1 MSRQLTVHDAP
12 LPALAKALTVLNI
25 PLVLCAVLCVA
36 SSVLGQILIT
46 LIPHYFLVFSPP
58 HQHNVIAGFPPIGIR
73 VQTPKLLLI
82 LIYLNTAAAFLDL
95 ILNLTQRSL
104 QARRGHYHL
113 VRCSHCQ
120 NAIKVNDNYQFGSSP
135 GPVGLKVIPDANA
148 SHDSLPLKCG

>member
-1 MSRQLTVHDAP
+1 MSSQLTLHDAP

-46 LIPHYFLVFSPP
+46 LIPHYSLVFSPP
-58 HQHNVIAGFPPIGIR
+58 HQYNVIAGFPPVGIR
-73 VQTPKLLLI
+73 VQTPKLPLI

-104 QARRGHYHL
+104 QAQRGHYHL
-113 VRCSHCQ
+113 LSSSM
-120 NAIKVNDNYQFGSSP
+120 ITVNLDLLL
-135 GPVGLKVIPDANA
+135 VL
-148 SHDSLPLKCG
+148 